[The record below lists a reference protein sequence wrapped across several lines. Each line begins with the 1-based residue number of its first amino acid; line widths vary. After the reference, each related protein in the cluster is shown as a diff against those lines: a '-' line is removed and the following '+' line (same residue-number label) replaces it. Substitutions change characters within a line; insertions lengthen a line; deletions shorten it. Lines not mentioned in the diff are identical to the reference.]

1 MLLCK
6 NAEPEKDKPWG
17 GVGFQKEPQVSQSFH
32 HQIRQILGTDRAQ
45 MRQACLTGQK
55 GRMKSGKYLSRWTYS
70 TGEVDI
76 QERWAYR
83 RGGHTGEVSIQKRW
97 ASKRNRPAT
106 ELGIKKNYIY

>member
-1 MLLCK
+1 
-6 NAEPEKDKPWG
+6 
-17 GVGFQKEPQVSQSFH
+17 
-32 HQIRQILGTDRAQ
+32 

-106 ELGIKKNYIY
+106 ELGIKKITFIRRQVGKTDSPRLSDPEKSKQY

>member
-76 QERWAYR
+76 QERWTYR
-83 RGGHTGEVSIQKRW
+83 RGGHPGEV
-97 ASKRNRPAT
+97 
-106 ELGIKKNYIY
+106 GIHER